1 MVLARKGAGGCESGV
16 VRGRS
21 PIFARYLF
29 TAVRAALVIVSTS
42 WCVVGGEKSLFRVV
56 GGHDTCVSN
65 AGVRV
70 GSERGGRAG
79 VRYWFALFVGGTM
92 GWSHSSYRGRDKN
105 AVLALNIVGRG
116 RSCASSPRM
125 SRCPK

>member
-1 MVLARKGAGGCESGV
+1 MVLAKEVAGGCESRV

-42 WCVVGGEKSLFRVV
+42 SCVVEGEKSSFRVV

-70 GSERGGRAG
+70 GSERGGASR
-79 VRYWFALFVGGTM
+79 VRY
-92 GWSHSSYRGRDKN
+92 
-105 AVLALNIVGRG
+105 
-116 RSCASSPRM
+116 
-125 SRCPK
+125 

>member
-1 MVLARKGAGGCESGV
+1 MVLAREGAGGCESGV

-42 WCVVGGEKSLFRVV
+42 SCVVGGEKSSFRVV
-56 GGHDTCVSN
+56 GGHDACVSN

-70 GSERGGRAG
+70 WSGRGGA
-79 VRYWFALFVGGTM
+79 
-92 GWSHSSYRGRDKN
+92 
-105 AVLALNIVGRG
+105 
-116 RSCASSPRM
+116 
-125 SRCPK
+125 SRCTGLVRAIRGWNGGLEPSFVSGA

>member
-1 MVLARKGAGGCESGV
+1 MLRGGGAEAEVSTKTGGSGMVLAREGAGGCESGV

-29 TAVRAALVIVSTS
+29 TAVRAALVIVYTS
-42 WCVVGGEKSLFRVV
+42 WCVVGGEKSSFRVV

-70 GSERGGRAG
+70 GSERGGGGPVYGTSSRYSRGGRWVGAIVRIGG
-79 VRYWFALFVGGTM
+79 VIKTRYL
-92 GWSHSSYRGRDKN
+92 
-105 AVLALNIVGRG
+105 
-116 RSCASSPRM
+116 P
-125 SRCPK
+125 